1 MARLGGRPGPQCRR
15 WRSGCQASV
24 SFVTMLGSCTPVVTY
39 CSSAASTPAPC
50 HTRGS
55 LLGSSF
61 SSIECRTVGPNTPV
75 HRGRKVDMLQ
85 LLTHRFVSFF
95 WEGVTSVKQ
104 LCPWSSN
111 AIGRNARGVEF
122 FMGHRQAT
130 WKSGVPVLMAW
141 FGGEHEHRTRLTCRI
156 FLVWNWGKSQ
166 VSAQSF
172 GFQHFLKVPPCFFA
186 LPRWIGSRFTRTF
199 IFHLFAFRNGK
210 VPCVSVVSGMLPC
223 WRSFWCCWAV
233 HRVAGSASPF
243 RRDRRDRVAGEAG
256 DGGGDLQMDMT
267 LWPRKCQVHL
277 AAAVAFN

>member
-156 FLVWNWGKSQ
+156 FLVWNWGKIPGF
-166 VSAQSF
+166 SAELWISTLSESTAVLF
-172 GFQHFLKVPPCFFA
+172 CFA
-186 LPRWIGSRFTRTF
+186 EMDRFTVHTNVHISSVRF
-199 IFHLFAFRNGK
+199 SEWEGALCVRGERNA
-210 VPCVSVVSGMLPC
+210 SMLALLLVLLGC
-223 WRSFWCCWAV
+223 ASRCGLSFTISKRSKRSRCGRSW
-233 HRVAGSASPF
+233 
-243 RRDRRDRVAGEAG
+243 
-256 DGGGDLQMDMT
+256 
-267 LWPRKCQVHL
+267 
-277 AAAVAFN
+277 